1 MDGGLFGWGDHKVT
15 GSEMNNFIGVV
26 QDKLISV
33 NSSLR
38 NIISEFKEVYNAFDI
53 LDKEYINGILG
64 SVESAENAS
73 MQALKAQ
80 DDIKTTVDNLKKT
93 VVGLVSLKMTVER
106 IEEKVNAQ
114 YINVISYEE
123 VIKALNDQYKIKN
136 IPSLVDTTYTL
147 QTSIDTEINKTNAL
161 LLLINSQEEKIDAI
175 WNDIE
180 SQKINITNIHQQ
192 VDDFIPKVNQTT
204 ERINNDIAAL
214 RQYRM
219 VLESYEHLGDV
230 DAVWSDVEEHKT
242 NLAGLHQQVDDFIQ
256 KANQTTGRINNDIA
270 VLQQYRMVLESYEH
284 LGDVDAVWS
293 DVEEHKT
300 NLAGLHQQVDDFI
313 QKVNQTTGRINN
325 DIAALQQYRMVLESY
340 EHLGDVDAVWSDV
353 EEHKTNLAGLHQ
365 QIDNFISEVHT
376 TEVDIKASIQKII
389 ESNTSAHLLYDKKIK
404 VVYCI
409 GSFAII
415 LSAIHLTLQI
425 FGVL

>member
-1 MDGGLFGWGDHKVT
+1 MNKALIKKHNFEVAKRKIEKFSKNLPSNPSFNRVEVDGGLFGWGDHKVT

-242 NLAGLHQQVDDFIQ
+242 NLAGLHQQ
-256 KANQTTGRINNDIA
+256 
-270 VLQQYRMVLESYEH
+270 
-284 LGDVDAVWS
+284 
-293 DVEEHKT
+293 
-300 NLAGLHQQVDDFI
+300 
-313 QKVNQTTGRINN
+313 
-325 DIAALQQYRMVLESY
+325 
-340 EHLGDVDAVWSDV
+340 
-353 EEHKTNLAGLHQ
+353 
-365 QIDNFISEVHT
+365 IDNFISEVHT